1 MKIIVQNF
9 CPNGTP
15 PCPPSSGDKI
25 PPILTE
31 VKQGKT
37 KVLLKMKTAASFINS
52 DFYCENETN
61 FDHIYKLAT
70 KDTS

>member
-9 CPNGTP
+9 SPNGIP
-15 PCPPSSGDKI
+15 PCPPSFDDKI

-37 KVLLKMKTAASFINS
+37 KVLLKMKTAASF
-52 DFYCENETN
+52 
-61 FDHIYKLAT
+61 L
-70 KDTS
+70 